1 MTILLIKY
9 LSPKCIII
17 NNNVSSFKKEGG
29 KYLKLKNL
37 VITGIMVALI
47 FVLTFAIK
55 VPVPFTRGYI
65 HLGDSMIFI
74 AAILF
79 GWRVG
84 ALAGGLG
91 SALADVV
98 GGYAFWAIPTFIIK
112 GIMGA
117 LVGLI
122 SDTYR
127 KKYSLKKEIGI
138 FSVSVGV
145 WSAFIISVSITLT
158 SLINNLH
165 TSSMTATLMNE
176 LGYDNLEDLKNFL
189 LNTRNIINIVL
200 IVVPV
205 VFILISLILRKKDLK
220 LFNLGNL
227 MGSLISGLWMVFG
240 YFIAGRILLGNWI
253 IPIFEI
259 PWNILQFTVGMI
271 IAYIVL
277 LAFKNTTL
285 FQNSDL

>member
-1 MTILLIKY
+1 M
-9 LSPKCIII
+9 
-17 NNNVSSFKKEGG
+17 
-29 KYLKLKNL
+29 KLKNL

-55 VPVPFTRGYI
+55 IPVPFTRGYI
-65 HLGDSMIFI
+65 HLGDSMIFV
-74 AAILF
+74 ASILF
-79 GWRVG
+79 GWHVG

-91 SALADVV
+91 SALADIV

-112 GIMGA
+112 GTMGA

-138 FSVSVGV
+138 FSFSTTI
-145 WSAFIISVSITLT
+145 WITFILIISLTL
-158 SLINNLH
+158 SNLINNLA
-165 TSSMTATLMNE
+165 TSTMTTTLMNE
-176 LGYDNLEDLKNFL
+176 LGYDNIEDLKNFL
-189 LNTRNIINIVL
+189 LNTRNLINIVL
-200 IVVPV
+200 IVVPIV
-205 VFILISLILRKKDLK
+205 LILISLILRKKDLK

-227 MGSLISGLWMVFG
+227 MGSVISGLWMVFG

-285 FQNSDL
+285 FQNSNL